1 MGIYEALERITVKG
15 AVEELRSQKGKA
27 PWRKSISF
35 QKTKRNWFYAIGFM
49 LKLVPFIIFIF
60 GPAVGYVMKAWLTA
74 YIILFLFW
82 VVIFVAIL
90 MLYLP
95 LAYLSF
101 RLAIRRHGSE
111 EDGIRL
117 GMSYAHYIQLRHEV
131 EESEP
136 VLRGAGSEALLVG
149 ENKDY
154 MVNYADEPNPHT
166 IIVGGS
172 GSGKTVTTKAFATR
186 SALKYGLKLLVID
199 WNGEY
204 ESYADSIGATTWH
217 VPKELK
223 INPFAL
229 RGADIADRAS
239 SIIDLLV
246 FGARLT
252 PLQANTVRSAV
263 LGFYAKDK
271 EPTLIEIDRAIL
283 AMRSDRKQSDLT
295 RQQAD
300 LIDQRFRSVQR
311 VVGYEPDDFYKRM
324 LSSNNVINLVG
335 LNDYEK
341 GLVSYAIMQRIYEEF
356 NRQPQLNTQV
366 RLIIVLDEAWQ
377 ILQTRMGDEALE
389 SLPSRIVRLGRKYGF
404 GILVSTQ
411 QIEDVPNTF
420 INSSAVKVV
429 HSYHGASVFGSTR
442 DVFGFGDFENAYI
455 KTAERGEALVLDKG
469 RAMQGQ
475 LWPDYVKVDKLTD
488 KEMEVLRKKAEAY
501 KPEPIN
507 EPELPLDI
515 GTKTKAPQKSNVES
529 FKPPED
535 RPTPSSHAALLA
547 IYDNKDAKLADL
559 AKYVKA
565 KGWISGD
572 PTIYGSKGRKG
583 IFENLI
589 NLGLAKKEGDKYALT
604 DKGSKWVNPES
615 ILETESEIG
624 SDLHKQ
630 LLIKTIKY
638 LHEKNM
644 FVMATPQPES
654 FDLIAYPIDAKKKF
668 MWDDKNRKAYEIQT
682 TARKDSVLANADKK
696 DKYKIPITWVAYEE
710 GMLDEIKRLTEN
722 KDEYLLLKI

>member
-1 MGIYEALERITVKG
+1 MAEQPLERITIKG
-15 AVEELRSQKGKA
+15 AVDELRGRKGEEA
-27 PWRKSISF
+27 WRKTISW
-35 QKTKRNWFYAIGFM
+35 QKTKRNYLSAIGFM
-49 LKLVPFIIFIF
+49 LRLIPFIIFIF
-60 GPAVGYVMKAWLTA
+60 GPAVGYVMKAWITS
-74 YIILFLFW
+74 YIILFMFW
-82 VVIFVAIL
+82 VVIFVAVLI
-90 MLYLP
+90 LYLP
-95 LAYLSF
+95 LAYISWK
-101 RLAIRRHGSE
+101 LAIRRHGSE
-111 EDGIRL
+111 DEGIRP

-136 VLRGAGSEALLVG
+136 ILRGAGSEAILVG

-154 MVNYADEPNPHT
+154 MVNYADEPNPHVV
-166 IIVGGS
+166 IVGGS

-199 WNGEY
+199 WNCEY
-204 ESYADSIGATTWH
+204 ESYADSIRATTWH

-263 LGFYAKDK
+263 LEFYAKDK
-271 EPTLIEIDRAIL
+271 EPTLIEIDKAIL

-356 NRQPQLNTQV
+356 NRQPQLNAQV

-377 ILQTRMGDEALE
+377 ILQTRLGDEALE

-429 HSYHGASVFGSTR
+429 HSYHGASVFGSTK

-455 KTAERGEALVLDKG
+455 KTAERGEALILDKG

-475 LWPDYVKVDKLTD
+475 LWPDYVKVDKLAD
-488 KEMEVLRKKAEAY
+488 KEIEALRKKAEVF
-501 KPEPIN
+501 KPETID
-507 EPELPLDI
+507 EPELPLDM
-515 GTKTKAPQKSNVES
+515 GAKAKPPQKSSVES

-547 IYDNKDAKLADL
+547 IYNNNGAKLADL

-589 NLGLAKKEGDKYALT
+589 SLGLAKKEGDTYTLT

-624 SDLHKQ
+624 SELHKQ
-630 LLIKTIKY
+630 ILVKTIEY

-682 TARKDSVLANADKK
+682 SARKDSVLANADKK
-696 DKYKIPITWVAYEE
+696 QKYNIPITWVTYDESILE
-710 GMLDEIKRLTEN
+710 EIKKITEN
-722 KDEYLLLKI
+722 KDEYLLIKVG